1 MNYDYRVTFVTDYL
15 TITTNVCLE
24 LDDTTGNLSDEAYE
38 QASINGMNNIEDEI
52 GKIDET
58 VINDITVTLLL
69 DDEEIELGSFGEFPP
84 VHVDADV
91 LLGLVGQLLD
101 MDGD

>member
-1 MNYDYRVTFVTDYL
+1 MSYDYRVTFVTDYL

-84 VHVDADV
+84 VHVEV
-91 LLGLVGQLLD
+91 IE
-101 MDGD
+101 

>member
-1 MNYDYRVTFVTDYL
+1 MSYDYRVTFVTDYL

-24 LDDTTGNLSDEAYE
+24 LDDTIGNLSDEAYE
-38 QASINGMNNIEDEI
+38 QATINGMNNIENEI

-69 DDEEIELGSFGEFPP
+69 DDEEIELGNFGEFPP
-84 VHVDADV
+84 VHVEV
-91 LLGLVGQLLD
+91 IE
-101 MDGD
+101 

>member
-1 MNYDYRVTFVTDYL
+1 MSYDYRVTFVTDYL

-24 LDDTTGNLSDEAYE
+24 LDDNTGNLSAEAYE

-58 VINDITVTLLL
+58 IINDITVTLIL
-69 DDEEIELGSFGEFPP
+69 DDEEIELNEG
-84 VHVDADV
+84 
-91 LLGLVGQLLD
+91 
-101 MDGD
+101 

>member
-1 MNYDYRVTFVTDYL
+1 MIYDYRVTFVTDYL

-24 LDDTTGNLSDEAYE
+24 LDETIGNLSDEAYE
-38 QASINGMNNIEDEI
+38 QATINGMNNIEDEI

-84 VHVDADV
+84 VHVEV
-91 LLGLVGQLLD
+91 IE
-101 MDGD
+101 

>member
-1 MNYDYRVTFVTDYL
+1 MSYDYRVTFITDYL

-24 LDDTTGNLSDEAYE
+24 LDDTIGNLSDAAYE
-38 QASINGMNNIEDEI
+38 QATINGMNNIEDEI

-58 VINDITVTLLL
+58 IINDITVTLLL

-84 VHVDADV
+84 VHVEV
-91 LLGLVGQLLD
+91 SNG
-101 MDGD
+101 

>member
-1 MNYDYRVTFVTDYL
+1 MSYDYRVTFVTDYL

-24 LDDTTGNLSDEAYE
+24 LDDTTGNLSDDAYE

-69 DDEEIELGSFGEFPP
+69 DDEEIELGSFDEFPP
-84 VHVDADV
+84 VHVEV
-91 LLGLVGQLLD
+91 VE
-101 MDGD
+101 

>member
-1 MNYDYRVTFVTDYL
+1 MSYDYRVTFVTDYL

-24 LDDTTGNLSDEAYE
+24 LDDTIGNLSDEAYE
-38 QASINGMNNIEDEI
+38 QATINGMNNIEDEI

-69 DDEEIELGSFGEFPP
+69 DEEEIELGSFGEFPP
-84 VHVDADV
+84 VHVEV
-91 LLGLVGQLLD
+91 VG
-101 MDGD
+101 

>member
-1 MNYDYRVTFVTDYL
+1 MSYDYRVTFVTDYL

-24 LDDTTGNLSDEAYE
+24 LDDTIGNLSDAAYE
-38 QASINGMNNIEDEI
+38 QATINGMNNIEDEI

-84 VHVDADV
+84 VHVEV
-91 LLGLVGQLLD
+91 IE
-101 MDGD
+101 

>member
-24 LDDTTGNLSDEAYE
+24 LDDTTGNLSDEAYGR
-38 QASINGMNNIEDEI
+38 AAVKAMNNIEDEI

-58 VINDITVTLLL
+58 IINDITVSLIL
-69 DDEEIELGSFGEFPP
+69 DDEEIELNEG
-84 VHVDADV
+84 
-91 LLGLVGQLLD
+91 
-101 MDGD
+101 

>member
-1 MNYDYRVTFVTDYL
+1 MSYDYRVTFVTDYL

-24 LDDTTGNLSDEAYE
+24 LDETTGNLSDEAYE
-38 QASINGMNNIEDEI
+38 QATINGMNNIEDEI

-58 VINDITVTLLL
+58 IINDITVTLLL

-84 VHVDADV
+84 VHVEVA
-91 LLGLVGQLLD
+91 
-101 MDGD
+101 